1 MTTKYMMT
9 KASWMFQ
16 TCCKCRRWIGCPL
29 TSWCWNAARITLP
42 LFSLLGS
49 ISQLH
54 GVQSILQQ
62 SCMVGASIFIISGS
76 KFFKIAKV
84 VPIFKAES
92 GILSSDYRPV
102 SLLSNIGKIIEKLM
116 YKRPNVFLEK
126 KHLLWFS
133 ISV

>member
-9 KASWMFQ
+9 KASWMTQ

-62 SCMVGASIFIISGS
+62 SCMVGAYIFIISGS

-126 KHLLWFS
+126 KHLLRFS
-133 ISV
+133 VSV